1 MTIICDFCKKEF
13 SLQSVDD
20 INSFTFP
27 WKGKEITLHYFLCPK
42 CNKIYKTGF
51 SDEHSRML
59 TSDLKVAEIRY
70 AKAIKRNATEKQ
82 LSSLFN
88 LVKIKR
94 KKLATYKQK
103 LWDMFPGE
111 FVFSILQDGQVGIFY
126 RKQ

>member
-59 TSDLKVAEIRY
+59 ASDLKVAEIRY

-94 KKLATYKQK
+94 KKLAAYKQK
-103 LWDMFPGE
+103 LGNMFPGE
-111 FVFSILQDGQVGIFY
+111 FVFSTLQDGQAGIFY

>member
-20 INSFTFP
+20 INFFTFP

-42 CNKIYKTGF
+42 CNKIYKAGF

-59 TSDLKVAEIRY
+59 ASDLKVAEIRY
-70 AKAIKRNATEKQ
+70 AKAVKRNATEKQ

-88 LVKIKR
+88 LVKVKR
-94 KKLATYKQK
+94 KKLAAYKQK
-103 LWDMFPGE
+103 LGNMFPGE
-111 FVFSILQDGQVGIFY
+111 FVFSTLQDGQMGIFY
-126 RKQ
+126 QKQ